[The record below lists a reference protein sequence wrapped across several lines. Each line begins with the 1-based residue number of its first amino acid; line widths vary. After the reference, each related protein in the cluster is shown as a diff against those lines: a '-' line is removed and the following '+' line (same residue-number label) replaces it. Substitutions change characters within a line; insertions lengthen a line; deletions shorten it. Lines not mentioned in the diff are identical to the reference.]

1 MSNTENNGRNAKG
14 QFQVGGSGG
23 PGRPKGARNK
33 LGEKMIEDM
42 LTDWERHGIK
52 AIEKMRE
59 ERPHEYVRA
68 FVSILPK
75 EIKIEHI
82 DEMTDEQIS
91 NRIRQLA
98 AGLGI
103 SIGSLPGDGKASGS
117 ADAEAR
123 PDKTDPISRL
133 H

>member
-1 MSNTENNGRNAKG
+1 MSNRESKGRDAKG
-14 QFQVGGSGG
+14 RFEPGSVHSR
-23 PGRPKGARNK
+23 GRPLGARNR

-42 LTDWERHGIK
+42 LADWEKHGIK

-82 DEMTDEQIS
+82 DEMTDEQI
-91 NRIRQLA
+91 RKRLCQLA
-98 AGLGI
+98 EGLGL
-103 SIGSLPGDGKASGS
+103 SIRGLAGDREAAGGADSSSG
-117 ADAEAR
+117 
-123 PDKTDPISRL
+123 PNQTPPIRTL
-133 H
+133 Q

>member
-1 MSNTENNGRNAKG
+1 MSNRETNGRNAKG
-14 QFQVGGSGG
+14 QFEPGSVHS
-23 PGRPKGARNK
+23 PGRPRGARNR

-42 LTDWERHGIK
+42 LADWEKHGIK

-82 DEMTDEQIS
+82 DEMTDEQIR
-91 NRIRQLA
+91 NRLSQLA
-98 AGLGI
+98 EGLGL
-103 SIGSLPGDGKASGS
+103 SIGGLAGDRKAAGS
-117 ADAEAR
+117 ADPETG
-123 PDKTDPISRL
+123 PDETPPIRTL
-133 H
+133 Q